1 MLERMREG
9 MQGPWAMGIVA
20 LIVLSFVFAGVGSYL
35 AAPAETA
42 VAKVNDEEIA
52 ERSLEIGYQNER
64 ARLENQ
70 FGEGISA
77 LFANPEYLANFKQGV
92 LERIIADK
100 LIEQKATEL
109 GLRVSDQQVRDTILA
124 MQEFQVAGQFN
135 NDRYNALIRQS
146 GFQADTFREYIRLQ
160 MTKEQLS
167 RALMVSDFASEVES
181 NRIFALENQTRD
193 ARFVE
198 IPQDLFNASVTVSEE
213 QITQFYQTNIE
224 AYDTEEKT
232 SVAYVEL
239 KVADILET
247 VETTDAELEAY
258 YQLNVANYRTDEK
271 RRVSHILLE
280 LDDSATVAEVAA
292 KLASGEDFAELAK
305 QYSID
310 TFSGEN
316 GGDLEYISLGDFDP
330 EFDTAAFA
338 LTSVG
343 EVTDAVTT
351 ESGIH
356 FIKLTEL
363 TPAVTASLSDV
374 IEDVKTAVKYEKASE
389 EFFELQTTMAD
400 LAFEVP
406 DTLEDVA
413 EAVNRPVVVTD
424 LFTRN
429 SAPTPLNTPVALNNA
444 FSEDFIA
451 EDLNSDII
459 EVADEHI
466 IVMRIAQHEPQR
478 TQSLDEVRE
487 LVEASLR
494 ADLAKEAALAFAQE
508 AIDADDTAATL
519 ATQSLD
525 FNDFT
530 GLTRTATDANP
541 AAVDALFTLAQAGD
555 KSVVDLN
562 NGNAGI
568 VELVAVNATEASD
581 EQALIALR
589 NRIAGQRA
597 QDEYQLFVEALKEQ
611 AEIVYIN

>member
-64 ARLENQ
+64 ARLESQ

-77 LFANPEYLANFKQGV
+77 LFANPDYLANFKQGV

-100 LIEQKATEL
+100 LIEQKAIEL
-109 GLRVSDQQVRDTILA
+109 GLRVSDEQVRETILA
-124 MQEFQVAGQFN
+124 MQEFQVGGQFN
-135 NDRYNALIRQS
+135 NDRYLALIRQS
-146 GFQADTFREYIRLQ
+146 GFQVDTFREYIRLQ

-167 RALMVSDFASEVES
+167 RALMVSDFTSEVES
-181 NRIFALENQTRD
+181 NRTFALENQTRD

-198 IPQDLFNASVTVSEE
+198 IPQNLFTDSVTVTEE

-232 SVAYVEL
+232 SIAYVEL

-258 YQLNVANYRTDEK
+258 YQLNIADYRTEEK
-271 RRVSHILLE
+271 RRVSHILIE
-280 LDDSATVAEVAA
+280 LDDTATLTEVEA
-292 KLASGEDFAELAK
+292 KLAAGEDFAELAK
-305 QYSID
+305 QYSVD

-338 LTSVG
+338 LSSVG
-343 EVTDAVTT
+343 QVSEAVTT

-374 IEDVKTAVKYEKASE
+374 LDDVRAAVKYEKASE

-429 SAPTPLNTPVALNNA
+429 TAPAPLNTPVALNNA

-451 EDLNSDII
+451 DDLNSDII

-478 TQSLDEVRE
+478 TQSLEEVRE

-508 AIDADDTAATL
+508 AVDADDTMASL
-519 ATQSLD
+519 ATQSFSLSD
-525 FNDFT
+525 FN

-541 AAVDALFTLAQAGD
+541 TAVDALFTLAKAGD
-555 KSVVDLN
+555 QVVVDLN

-568 VELVAVNATEASD
+568 VELVAVNTVEASD

-597 QDEYQLFVEALKEQ
+597 QDEYQLFVDALKEQ

>member
-100 LIEQKATEL
+100 LIEQKAIEL
-109 GLRVSDQQVRDTILA
+109 GLRVSDQQVRETILA
-124 MQEFQVAGQFN
+124 MQEFQVGGQFN

-167 RALMVSDFASEVES
+167 RALMVSDFTSEVES

-198 IPQDLFNASVTVSEE
+198 IPQDLFNASVTVTED
-213 QITQFYQTNIE
+213 QIRQFYQTNIE

-258 YQLNVANYRTDEK
+258 YQLNIANYRTDEK

-292 KLASGEDFAELAK
+292 KLAAGEDFAELAK

-343 EVTDAVTT
+343 EVTEAVST

-374 IEDVKTAVKYEKASE
+374 IEEVKAAVKYEKASE

-400 LAFEVP
+400 LAFEIP

-429 SAPTPLNTPVALNNA
+429 SAPSPLNTPFALNNA

-478 TQSLDEVRE
+478 TQSLDEVRG

-508 AIDADDTAATL
+508 AVDADDTVATL
-519 ATQSLD
+519 ATQSL
-525 FNDFT
+525 NLNAFT

-541 AAVDALFTLAQAGD
+541 VAVDALFTLAQAGD
-555 KSVVDLN
+555 KAVVDLN

>member
-64 ARLENQ
+64 ARLESQ

-100 LIEQKATEL
+100 LIEQKAIEL
-109 GLRVSDQQVRDTILA
+109 GLRVSDQQVRETILA
-124 MQEFQVAGQFN
+124 MQEFQVGGQFN
-135 NDRYNALIRQS
+135 NDCYNALIRQS

-181 NRIFALENQTRD
+181 KRIFALENQTRD

-198 IPQDLFNASVTVSEE
+198 IPQNLFTASVTVTEE
-213 QITQFYQTNIE
+213 QISQFYQTNIE
-224 AYDTEEKT
+224 AYDTEAKT
-232 SVAYVEL
+232 SIAYVEL
-239 KVADILET
+239 KVADIIET
-247 VETTDAELEAY
+247 VETTDAELEEY
-258 YQLNVANYRTDEK
+258 YQLNIANYRTDEK

-280 LDDSATVAEVAA
+280 LDDTATVTEVAE
-292 KLASGEDFAELAK
+292 KLAAGEDFAEIAK

-343 EVTDAVTT
+343 EVTEAVTT

-459 EVADEHI
+459 EVADDHI

-508 AIDADDTAATL
+508 AVDADDTVATL
-519 ATQSLD
+519 ATQSL
-525 FNDFT
+525 NLNEFT

-555 KSVVDLN
+555 KAVVDLN

-597 QDEYQLFVEALKEQ
+597 QDEYQLFVNALKEQ

>member
-64 ARLENQ
+64 ARLESQ

-77 LFANPEYLANFKQGV
+77 LFANPDYLANFKQGV

-100 LIEQKATEL
+100 LIEQKAIEL
-109 GLRVSDQQVRDTILA
+109 GLRVSDEQVRETILA
-124 MQEFQVAGQFN
+124 MQEFQVGGQFN
-135 NDRYNALIRQS
+135 NDRYLALIRQS
-146 GFQADTFREYIRLQ
+146 GFQVDTFREYIRLQ

-167 RALMVSDFASEVES
+167 RALMVSDFTSEVES
-181 NRIFALENQTRD
+181 NRTFALENQTRD

-198 IPQDLFNASVTVSEE
+198 IPQNLFTDSVTVTEE

-232 SVAYVEL
+232 SIAYVEL

-258 YQLNVANYRTDEK
+258 YQLNIADYRTEEK
-271 RRVSHILLE
+271 RRVSHILIE
-280 LDDSATVAEVAA
+280 LDDTATLTEVEA
-292 KLASGEDFAELAK
+292 KLAAGEDFAELAK
-305 QYSID
+305 QYSVD

-338 LTSVG
+338 LSSVG
-343 EVTDAVTT
+343 QVSEAVTT

-363 TPAVTASLSDV
+363 TPAVTASLSNVLDDV
-374 IEDVKTAVKYEKASE
+374 RAAVKYEKASE

-429 SAPTPLNTPVALNNA
+429 TAPAPLNTPVALNNA

-451 EDLNSDII
+451 DDLNSDII

-478 TQSLDEVRE
+478 TQSLEEVRE

-508 AIDADDTAATL
+508 AVDADDTMASL
-519 ATQSLD
+519 ATQSLSLSD
-525 FNDFT
+525 FN

-541 AAVDALFTLAQAGD
+541 AAVDALFTLAKAGD
-555 KSVVDLN
+555 QVVVDLN
-562 NGNAGI
+562 NGNVGI
-568 VELVAVNATEASD
+568 VELVAVNTVEASD

-597 QDEYQLFVEALKEQ
+597 QDEYQLFVDALKEQ